1 MRCASANELRELFG
15 LCNLF
20 KHGLCVVE
28 IGHSWLVT
36 AVVEAVRVGLE
47 NQRAREAAMQ
57 LGLDDA

>member
-1 MRCASANELRELFG
+1 MLRID
-15 LCNLF
+15 NLSLDGGS